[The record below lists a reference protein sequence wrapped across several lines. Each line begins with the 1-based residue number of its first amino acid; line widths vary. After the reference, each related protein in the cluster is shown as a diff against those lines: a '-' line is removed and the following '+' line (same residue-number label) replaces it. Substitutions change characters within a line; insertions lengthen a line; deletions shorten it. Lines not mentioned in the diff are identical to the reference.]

1 MKKISE
7 IMKAFVVALL
17 IFTGSMFGQELNCT
31 VTVNMD
37 NLQTSQKDLLSD
49 FKNVVQDYLN
59 QTRYVGDGWEGPRI
73 DCSFNILFVS
83 GTLDGNYTA
92 QAVITSQRNIYG
104 SSDKSLM
111 LKVNDN
117 AWSFTYQ
124 KGQSL
129 YSNQSTFDPLTSFLD
144 FYANLIIGLD
154 YDSYLELGGSDY
166 FSKASGIANFGASSK
181 FSSGWTLTSSAYNR
195 RRLVEDLNNDAYRPF
210 REGEFD
216 YYYGID
222 VFALNK
228 PLGQKYIVKLVDA
241 INKSKDNIDLNSVLM
256 KTFFNAKNEEIIDR
270 LKDYPDRYDVFL
282 TLKKLDPAHASK
294 YDDAMNQ

>member
-1 MKKISE
+1 MKSFI
-7 IMKAFVVALL
+7 IALL
-17 IFTGSMFGQELNCT
+17 IFTGSVFAQELNCT
-31 VTVNMD
+31 VTINTD
-37 NLQTSQKDLLSD
+37 NLQTSQKNLLSD
-49 FKNVVQDYLN
+49 FKNVVEDYLN
-59 QTRYVGDGWEGPRI
+59 KTRFVGDSWEGPKI

-92 QAVITSQRNIYG
+92 QAVVTSQRDIYK
-104 SSDKSLM
+104 STDKSLM

-124 KGQSL
+124 KGQAL

-154 YDSYLELGGSDY
+154 LDSYEELGGSDY
-166 FSKASGIANFGASSK
+166 FSRASGIANFGASSA
-181 FSSGWTLTSSAYNR
+181 FSAGWTLSSGAYNK
-195 RRLVEDLNNDAYRPF
+195 RRLIEDLNNDAYRPF

-222 VFALNK
+222 VFSLNK

-241 INKSKDNIDLNSVLM
+241 IEKSRNKIDLSGVLM
-256 KTFFNAKNEEIIDR
+256 KTFFNAKSEEIIDR

-282 TLKKLDPAHASK
+282 TLKRLDPAHGQK
-294 YDDAMNQ
+294 YDEAMNQ

>member
-1 MKKISE
+1 MK
-7 IMKAFVVALL
+7 LL
-17 IFTGSMFGQELNCT
+17 IVAIFIFTATMFAQELNCT

-37 NLQTSQKDLLSD
+37 KLQASQRDLLQD
-49 FKNVVQDYLN
+49 FQNVIENYIN
-59 QTRYVGDGWEGPRI
+59 KTRFVGDSWEGPKI
-73 DCSFNILFVS
+73 DCSFNVLFVS

-92 QAVITSQRNIYG
+92 QAVVTSQRDIYQ
-104 SSDKSLM
+104 STDKSLM

-117 AWSFTYQ
+117 AWSFSYQ
-124 KGQSL
+124 KGQAL

-154 YDSYLELGGSDY
+154 MDSYEELGGSDY
-166 FSKASGIANFGASSK
+166 FSKASGIANFGASSS
-181 FSSGWTLTSSAYNR
+181 FSSGWTLSSSGYNR
-195 RRLVEDLNNDAYRPF
+195 RRLIEDLNNDAYRPF

-241 INKSKDNIDLNSVLM
+241 IDKSRNKIDLTGVLM
-256 KTFFNAKNEEIIDR
+256 KTFFNAKSEEIIDR

-282 TLKKLDPAHASK
+282 KLKRLDPAHGSK
-294 YDDAMNQ
+294 YNEAMNQ

>member
-1 MKKISE
+1 
-7 IMKAFVVALL
+7 
-17 IFTGSMFGQELNCT
+17 
-31 VTVNMD
+31 
-37 NLQTSQKDLLSD
+37 
-49 FKNVVQDYLN
+49 
-59 QTRYVGDGWEGPRI
+59 
-73 DCSFNILFVS
+73 
-83 GTLDGNYTA
+83 
-92 QAVITSQRNIYG
+92 
-104 SSDKSLM
+104 
-111 LKVNDN
+111 
-117 AWSFTYQ
+117 
-124 KGQSL
+124 
-129 YSNQSTFDPLTSFLD
+129 LTSFLD

>member
-1 MKKISE
+1 MK
-7 IMKAFVVALL
+7 LL
-17 IFTGSMFGQELNCT
+17 ILAIFIFTATIFAQELNCT

-37 NLQTSQKDLLSD
+37 NIQASQRDLLQD
-49 FKNVVQDYLN
+49 FQNVIENYIN
-59 QTRYVGDGWEGPRI
+59 KTRFVGDSWEGPKI

-83 GTLDGNYTA
+83 GTLEGNYTA
-92 QAVITSQRNIYG
+92 QAVVTSQRDIYD
-104 SSDKSLM
+104 STDKSLM

-117 AWSFTYQ
+117 AWSFRYQ
-124 KGQSL
+124 KGQAL

-154 YDSYLELGGSDY
+154 MDSYEELGGSDY
-166 FSKASGIANFGASSK
+166 FSKASGIANFGASSS
-181 FSSGWTLTSSAYNR
+181 FSSGWTLSSSGYNR
-195 RRLVEDLNNDAYRPF
+195 RRLVENLTNDAYRPF

-241 INKSKDNIDLNSVLM
+241 IDKSRNKIDLTGVLM
-256 KTFFNAKNEEIIDR
+256 KTFFNAKSEEIIDR

-282 TLKKLDPAHASK
+282 KLKRLDPAHGSK
-294 YDDAMNQ
+294 YNEAMNQ

>member
-1 MKKISE
+1 MKSI
-7 IMKAFVVALL
+7 ITALL
-17 IFTGSMFGQELNCT
+17 IFTGSIFAQELNCT
-31 VTVNMD
+31 VTINTD
-37 NLQTSQKDLLSD
+37 NIATSQKDLLSD
-49 FKNVVQDYLN
+49 FKNVVENYLN
-59 QTRYVGDGWEGPRI
+59 KTKFVGDSWEGPRI

-83 GTLDGNYTA
+83 GTMDGNYSA
-92 QAVITSQRNIYG
+92 QAVITSQRDIYR
-104 SSDKSLM
+104 STDKSLM

-124 KGQSL
+124 KGQAL

-154 YDSYLELGGSDY
+154 LDSYIDLGGSDY
-166 FSKASGIANFGASSK
+166 FSNASGIANFGASSK

-222 VFALNK
+222 VFSLNK

-241 INKSKDNIDLNSVLM
+241 IDKSKSKIDLNGVLM
-256 KTFFNAKNEEIIDR
+256 KTFFNAKSEEIIDR
-270 LKDYPDRYDVFL
+270 LKDYPDRYDVFV
-282 TLKKLDPAHASK
+282 TLKKLDPAHGSK
-294 YDDAMNQ
+294 YDEAMNQ

>member
-1 MKKISE
+1 MKIL
-7 IMKAFVVALL
+7 ILAIF
-17 IFTGSMFGQELNCT
+17 IFTATIFAQELNCT

-37 NLQTSQKDLLSD
+37 NIQASQRDLLQD
-49 FKNVVQDYLN
+49 FQNVIENYIN
-59 QTRYVGDGWEGPRI
+59 KTRFVGDSWEGPKI

-83 GTLDGNYTA
+83 GTLEGNYTA
-92 QAVITSQRNIYG
+92 QAVVTSQRDIYD
-104 SSDKSLM
+104 STDKSLM

-117 AWSFTYQ
+117 AWSFRYQ
-124 KGQSL
+124 KGQAL

-154 YDSYLELGGSDY
+154 MDSYEELGGSDY
-166 FSKASGIANFGASSK
+166 FSKASGIANFGASSS
-181 FSSGWTLTSSAYNR
+181 FSSGWTLSSSGYNR
-195 RRLVEDLNNDAYRPF
+195 RRLVENLTNDAYRPF

-241 INKSKDNIDLNSVLM
+241 IDKSRNKIDLTGVLM
-256 KTFFNAKNEEIIDR
+256 KTFFNAKSEEIIDR

-282 TLKKLDPAHASK
+282 KLKRLDPAHGSK
-294 YDDAMNQ
+294 YNEAMNQ